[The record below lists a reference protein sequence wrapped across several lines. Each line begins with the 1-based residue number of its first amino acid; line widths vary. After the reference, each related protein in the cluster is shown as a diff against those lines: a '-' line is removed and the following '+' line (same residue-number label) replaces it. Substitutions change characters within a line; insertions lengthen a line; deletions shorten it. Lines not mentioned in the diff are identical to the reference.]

1 MLGKCLWVSAALVM
15 LAVADPDS
23 GAGPAVRTAEPGNW
37 TVDNCIVLK
46 MSAQVRIIEN
56 YQCFGSGYVLDPD
69 LYCIRIRF
77 GSGSVLDPDPFWIQI
92 QSGRWREGKGR
103 NDP

>member
-46 MSAQVRIIEN
+46 MSAQVRARKELPV
-56 YQCFGSGYVLDPD
+56 F
-69 LYCIRIRF
+69 RIQICV
-77 GSGSVLDPDPFWIQI
+77 GSGSGSRGAKMTDKSRKIKTFHDY
-92 QSGRWREGKGR
+92 SA
-103 NDP
+103 

>member
-1 MLGKCLWVSAALVM
+1 MLGKCLWVTAALVM

-46 MSAQVRIIEN
+46 MSAQVRAKKVP
-56 YQCFGSGYVLDPD
+56 YL
-69 LYCIRIRF
+69 
-77 GSGSVLDPDPFWIQI
+77 
-92 QSGRWREGKGR
+92 
-103 NDP
+103 

>member
-46 MSAQVRIIEN
+46 MSAQVRAKNVNMHVEFQAIDSAPAGTTTLF
-56 YQCFGSGYVLDPD
+56 QLGS
-69 LYCIRIRF
+69 
-77 GSGSVLDPDPFWIQI
+77 
-92 QSGRWREGKGR
+92 
-103 NDP
+103 

>member
-23 GAGPAVRTAEPGNW
+23 GAGSAVRTAEPGNW

-46 MSAQVRIIEN
+46 MSAQVRDNRESPV
-56 YQCFGSGYVLDPD
+56 FR
-69 LYCIRIRF
+69 IRIRI
-77 GSGSVLDPDPFWIQI
+77 GSRFNQVGGGKARAKMTHKS
-92 QSGRWREGKGR
+92 RENLR
-103 NDP
+103 NFMV

>member
-1 MLGKCLWVSAALVM
+1 M

-46 MSAQVRIIEN
+46 MSAQVRAKK
-56 YQCFGSGYVLDPD
+56 V
-69 LYCIRIRF
+69 
-77 GSGSVLDPDPFWIQI
+77 
-92 QSGRWREGKGR
+92 
-103 NDP
+103 